1 MISEFLIAAM
11 SEPWDG
17 SMFSG
22 MESEERFGLM
32 LAGLGCV
39 TGIIVSV
46 AYFISSWT
54 NSIHRRRIEAE
65 LKRDMLDRGM
75 SADEIVKVIEASAPA
90 EDVYL
95 RAVDAWGKR
104 KK

>member
-1 MISEFLIAAM
+1 MFDLLIASSSDA
-11 SEPWDG
+11 WDG
-17 SMFSG
+17 SVFSG

-32 LAGLGCV
+32 LAAVGCV
-39 TGIIVSV
+39 TGIVISV

-54 NSIHRRRIEAE
+54 NSIHRRRIDAE

-75 SADEIVKVIEASAPA
+75 SADEIVKVIESSAPS
-90 EDVYL
+90 EDVYA